1 MDRIKAAAALALAM
15 LASPVSAQEGTV
27 VNMWPK
33 AGEWITVL
41 AGKAGGGVACS
52 IVTGPQKTETGE
64 EASFAFDVADETHFH
79 LRLKGAPPL
88 DPPGLLM
95 EAAGATVAD
104 MPLLKRL
111 DKDGVQD
118 LEADIPGDR
127 FARVIE
133 PHLVGKET
141 VVIRAG
147 GKTYVLP
154 HENFVRT
161 IDNLSACAKEA
172 RERGARPSGQ
182 EPAAGRRVF

>member
-1 MDRIKAAAALALAM
+1 MGRIKSAAAALVLGM

-41 AGKAGGGVACS
+41 ASQAGGGLACS

-64 EASFAFDVADETHFH
+64 EASFAFDVAEETHLH

-88 DPPGLLM
+88 DPPGLRM
-95 EAAGATVAD
+95 EASGALVAD

-133 PHLVGKET
+133 PHLVGKEK
-141 VVIRAG
+141 VVMRAG
-147 GKTYVLP
+147 DKTYVLP
-154 HENFVRT
+154 HEAFVRT
-161 IDNLSACAKEA
+161 IDNLSACTKEA
-172 RERGARPSGQ
+172 RER
-182 EPAAGRRVF
+182 AGRPTH